1 MGLVTGSCVVVSAVA
16 VLPEFRGAGLGIA
29 LTQRVLALAPGLPA
43 TLSSSEIGHGVYRRL
58 GFVDV
63 GRPIHW
69 A

>member
-1 MGLVTGSCVVVSAVA
+1 MPSRGQFSRAVDT
-16 VLPEFRGAGLGIA
+16 EFRGTGLGTA
-29 LTQRVLALAPGLPA
+29 LTQRALALAPGLPA
-43 TLSSSEIGHGVYRRL
+43 TLSSSKMGYGVYRRL